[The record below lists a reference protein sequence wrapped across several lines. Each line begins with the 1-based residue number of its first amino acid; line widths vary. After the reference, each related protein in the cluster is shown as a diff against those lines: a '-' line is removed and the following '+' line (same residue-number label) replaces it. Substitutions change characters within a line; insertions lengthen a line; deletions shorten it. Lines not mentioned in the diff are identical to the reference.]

1 MLVCVCRLFV
11 CSVVVVVCVIAVA
24 GWQFACG
31 YAQISLLS
39 AEAKAM
45 QRAIAAAQLRAGVRT
60 QDKQTAKRTDGNKKN
75 ECIKKLS
82 PAKDKYSRENN
93 NF

>member
-60 QDKQTAKRTDGNKKN
+60 QDKQTAKRTDGNKKKRMH
-75 ECIKKLS
+75 KKIVPGEGQIL
-82 PAKDKYSRENN
+82 
-93 NF
+93 